1 MESAEQIVEQDL
13 EDIAV
18 DAPEEVTEDLED
30 ISLDDALAN
39 AWDDLEAVEEAG
51 EEVAGE
57 SEEVA
62 HVEELMEPHAHWS
75 EDYKS
80 MFSALPTRA
89 HQEAVLQRERLFE
102 QGISQKAAEAKQH
115 HQANQEFQQMISP
128 LVQDWQRQGMTP
140 SQGLMTLVALQND
153 LKTDPK
159 AALVRLAQQ
168 QQIDL
173 KSTWEEQPYV
183 DPQTLQLQQTVQQQ
197 QQALENMQRQ
207 QYEQTQQA
215 QLRQQQA
222 VRNNAMQQLA
232 TFASETDENGQ
243 PKYPYVQDKTVM
255 EVMSESLKTGQS
267 QSLEQAYSGA
277 VSYLRGHP
285 LFKDMVSQSSE
296 EQAAKVQRA
305 KQASKVARGQHAST
319 AIEVDDLEADILK
332 QLDEAGYE

>member
-1 MESAEQIVEQDL
+1 MESADQIVEQDL
-13 EDIAV
+13 EEVTA
-18 DAPEEVTEDLED
+18 EEVTEDLED

-39 AWDDLEAVEEAG
+39 AWDDLEAQPEAVEEAT
-51 EEVAGE
+51 EEVAE
-57 SEEVA
+57 APEEA
-62 HVEELMEPHAHWS
+62 APELMEPHAHWS
-75 EDYKS
+75 EDYKN
-80 MFSALPTRA
+80 MFSALPSRE

-102 QGISQKAAEAKQH
+102 QGISQKAAEAKQY
-115 HQANQEFQQMISP
+115 QQVNQEFQQMISP

-153 LKTDPK
+153 LKSDPK

-168 QQIDL
+168 QQVDL

-183 DPQTLQLQQTVQQQ
+183 DPQTQQLQQMVQQQ
-197 QQALENMQRQ
+197 QQVLQNMQRQ
-207 QYEQTQQA
+207 QQEQTQQA
-215 QLRQQQA
+215 QLHQQQA
-222 VRNNAMQQLA
+222 VKNNAIQQLA
-232 TFASETDENGQ
+232 AFASETDESGQ
-243 PKYPYVQDKTVM
+243 LKYPYVKDKTVM
-255 EVMSESLKTGQS
+255 EVMSESLTTGQS

-305 KQASKVARGQHAST
+305 KQASKVAKGQHASS

-332 QLDEAGYE
+332 QLDAAGYE